1 MQLKNFKVLR
11 IALFLALLPL
21 QQCGIYSF
29 SGTNIDPAIET
40 ISIANFYNESALG
53 PPDISQRF
61 TEALKQFFQ
70 NNTKLRLVNAN
81 GDLQLDGSIVGYEVL
96 PAAPTANNQAAL
108 NRLTIKVKVNFIN
121 TFNEKEN
128 FEMVF
133 QSPPGDFPQTQSL
146 QSAEGT
152 LIPALFDQI
161 VLDVFNKTVTNW

>member
-1 MQLKNFKVLR
+1 MPLR
-11 IALFLALLPL
+11 SFSLFRVASVGALLL
-21 QQCGIYSF
+21 FQQCGIYSF

-53 PPDISQRF
+53 PPDLSQRF

-81 GDLQLDGSIVGYEVL
+81 GDLQLDGAIVGYEVL

-128 FEMVF
+128 FELVF
-133 QSPPGDFPQTQSL
+133 QSPPGDFPQAQSL
-146 QSAEGT
+146 QAAEST